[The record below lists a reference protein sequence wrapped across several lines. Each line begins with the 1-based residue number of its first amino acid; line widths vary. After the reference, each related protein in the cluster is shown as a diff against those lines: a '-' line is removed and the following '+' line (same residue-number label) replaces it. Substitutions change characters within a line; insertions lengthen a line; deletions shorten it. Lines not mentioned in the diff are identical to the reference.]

1 MQEIVNFY
9 GAQLIVINSDKI
21 KWVALK
27 PICEAIGI
35 DWPRQYTKI
44 QNDPRFNCCHITTV
58 GADGKNREM
67 MCLPLDQI
75 NGWLFN
81 INSNRVKSDCRETL
95 LIFQRECQEALF
107 RHFMPKGGTNEEF
120 ATTIENLEYK
130 VNQLEIDNEDT
141 KKQLNTVI
149 QVLGPFL
156 ESSASAAGT
165 ILGAHKKTKKFRS

>member
-9 GAQLIVINSDKI
+9 GAQLIVVSSDTI

-27 PICEAIGI
+27 PICEAIGL
-35 DWPRQYTKI
+35 DWVGQHHKI
-44 QNDPRFNCCHITTV
+44 QNDPRFNHGDITTV
-58 GADGKNREM
+58 GLDGKSRVM
-67 MCLPLDQI
+67 VCLPIDQI

-81 INSNRVKSDCRETL
+81 INANRVHLNCRYKL
-95 LIFQRECQEALF
+95 LVFQKECQEALF
-107 RHFMPKGGTNEEF
+107 RHFMPKGGTSEEF

-130 VNQLEIDNEDT
+130 VNQLEIDNENT